1 MLGTADSGAYS
12 GETQFLTA
20 AQLQS
25 EDLQR
30 RVRTVETTIAPTIIL
45 MTDGI
50 SDPKFETDA
59 AIENPQRWKA
69 LWDELQAPL
78 AAEDP
83 KAALHEW
90 LGFWS
95 RGNHD
100 DRTIAFFLP
109 SASNT

>member
-1 MLGTADSGAYS
+1 DDIQRRIRSV
-12 GETQFLTA
+12 ETA
-20 AQLQS
+20 A
-25 EDLQR
+25 
-30 RVRTVETTIAPTIIL
+30 APTVIL
-45 MTDGI
+45 MTDGV

-59 AIENPQRWKA
+59 ALENPQRWQT

-78 AAEDP
+78 AAAEP
-83 KAALHEW
+83 KAALHDW

-109 SASNT
+109 AA